1 MSRLSRAGSVDQHA
15 LSGGSLLGGG
25 MAGLA
30 RGLRVLLRPSLGRL
44 LAGGEG
50 NLDRSG
56 EFQQTSDC
64 KPNLAAVQT
73 RRYQGGA
80 AIGPLD
86 GEPDGPAPWVLGIHV
101 PSAVLPSNP
110 GEDG

>member
-1 MSRLSRAGSVDQHA
+1 MSRFIGAGSVDQHA
-15 LSGGSLLGGG
+15 LSGGSLLGRA

-30 RGLRVLLRPSLGRL
+30 RGLRVLLRSSLGRL
-44 LAGGEG
+44 VAGGEG
-50 NLDRSG
+50 NLDRPG
-56 EFQQTSDC
+56 EFKQIGDC
-64 KPNLAAVQT
+64 QPNLAAVQA
-73 RRYQGGA
+73 RRHQGGA

-110 GEDG
+110 GKDG